1 MIKVLNSLSGKKEI
15 LKPRYDKKIKMFVCG
30 PTVFDLTHLG
40 HARTALSFDMIVK
53 YLRLKGYDV
62 FFLQN
67 ITDIDDK
74 IIKRANE
81 EGVSWK
87 QIARKYEKVYLQ
99 SMKLLG
105 VNAISQ
111 YARATDY
118 IPEIINQV
126 QRLLNKGYAYFLDDG
141 IYYDLSK
148 FKDYGKLSKRTTL
161 QAEDGVSR
169 IDDAIGKRNRGDF
182 CLWKKSKA
190 GEPKW
195 KSPWF
200 FGRPG
205 WHIEDTAIT
214 EKFFGP
220 QYDIHGGGRDLMFPH
235 HEAEIA
241 QMEALSGKKPFVKYW
256 LHTGFL
262 TINGEKMSKSLKNF
276 VTVDEFLQK
285 HEEGARILRLLVL
298 KNHYRSAIDFNEKII
313 EQTKKE
319 LKIFDEF
326 NERLK
331 LVKKEQKGI
340 LKWQSIKKEFYLAM
354 DDDFNTPKAMGI
366 IFSLI
371 RKANLLVNKNQLS
384 KKEAAEIL
392 EFLKEIDNFFG
403 FIFGKNKKKEII
415 PAEVLKL
422 VEKREQYRQEK
433 NFSQAD
439 AIRNEIKKLG
449 YVVEDTSNGSVI
461 KKLEK

>member
-15 LKPRYDKKIKMFVCG
+15 LKPHYDKKIKMFVCG
-30 PTVFDLTHLG
+30 PTVFDMTHLG

-81 EGVSWK
+81 EGVLWK

-99 SMKLLG
+99 SMKSLG
-105 VNAISQ
+105 ITAISQ

-126 QRLLNKGYAYFLDDG
+126 QRLLDKGYAYFLDDG

-169 IDDAIGKRNRGDF
+169 IDEAVGKRNRGDF

-276 VTVDEFLQK
+276 ITVDEFLQK
-285 HEEGARILRLLVL
+285 YEEGARILRLLVL
-298 KNHYRSAIDFNEKII
+298 KNHYRLAIDFNEKII
-313 EQTKKE
+313 EQIKKE

-326 NERLK
+326 EQRLK

-340 LKWQSIKKEFYLAM
+340 LKMQLIKKEFYLAM

-371 RKANLLVNKNQLS
+371 RRANLLIDKNQLS
-384 KKEAAEIL
+384 KKEAGEIL

-403 FIFGKNKKKEII
+403 FIFRKNKKKEMI

-422 VEKREQYRQEK
+422 VEKREKYRQEK
-433 NFSQAD
+433 NFFQAD
-439 AIRNEIKKLG
+439 IMRNEIKKLG
-449 YVVEDTSNGSVI
+449 YLVEDTFNGPVI